1 MDIKYLKKNT
11 KENEIAQKKD
21 KKNTYLSGRLLQVVE
36 NFMNEKK
43 RICYGGTAINSIL
56 PKEKQ
61 FYNYDID
68 IPDYDFFSPTAL
80 DDAKELCD
88 LFKKEN
94 IFHVEGKNAIS
105 FGTYKVF
112 VNFVPIADITQID
125 ESFYHYL
132 LNYAVEVNNIL
143 YTPPSYLR
151 MSLHQ
156 ELARPKGDITR
167 WEKIYERM
175 QLLNKYFPIITK
187 PLHKTEN
194 MYIKIKTKE
203 FQSVY
208 QKIYNLFIKE
218 NVIFCNLHIISCI
231 YKKHIKKNQL
241 CSPNKNDSFIIYT
254 EDLQRTIKQIRSLDI
269 SSISLK
275 KKESKYKF
283 IDNYCF
289 MYYKQIPIGILFQ
302 TNSCLSYIEI
312 KFNKQLIHIGN
323 IDTLLNLYFS
333 IMLMD
338 LKEMNYNILLEIVSK
353 LNSIVNNFHDY
364 LNSGK
369 PLSKELERFKLPCL
383 GDQEDLPKLLRTK
396 QKKFN
401 ELKHNKQSIEYKKW
415 FFKYTPKIKNKTKQ
429 KKQTPKKNQRKTKKN
444 TN

>member
-1 MDIKYLKKNT
+1 MDIKYLKNNI

-21 KKNTYLSGRLLQVVE
+21 KKQTYLSARLLQVVE
-36 NFMNEKK
+36 KFMNEKK

-132 LNYAVEVNNIL
+132 LNYAVEVNDIL

-175 QLLNKYFPIITK
+175 QLLNKYFPVITK
-187 PLHKTEN
+187 PLSKTEN
-194 MYIKIKTKE
+194 MYIKIKTKD
-203 FQSVY
+203 FQNIY
-208 QKIYNLFIKE
+208 QKLFNIFIKE
-218 NVIFCNLHIISCI
+218 NVIFCNLHIVSCI
-231 YKKHIKKNQL
+231 YKKYIKKNEL
-241 CSPNKNDSFIIYT
+241 CSPNKNDFFIIYT
-254 EDLQRTIKQIRSLDI
+254 EKISHTIKEIRNLNI
-269 SSISLK
+269 STISLK

-289 MYYKQIPIGILFQ
+289 IYYKQIPIGILFQ
-302 TNSCLSYIEI
+302 TNSCLSYIET

-338 LKEMNYNILLEIVSK
+338 LKEINYNILLELISK
-353 LNSIVNNFHDY
+353 LNKIVNNFQDY
-364 LNSGK
+364 LNLGK
-369 PLSKELERFKLPCL
+369 PISKELERFKLPCL
-383 GDQEDLPKLLRTK
+383 GDQEDFPKLLRTK

-401 ELKHNKQSIEYKKW
+401 ELKNNKRSIEYKKW
-415 FFKYTPKIKNKTKQ
+415 FFKYIPKLKNITK
-429 KKQTPKKNQRKTKKN
+429 KKKKKNQRKTKKI
-444 TN
+444 

>member
-1 MDIKYLKKNT
+1 MDIQYLKKNI
-11 KENEIAQKKD
+11 KENEILQKKE
-21 KKNTYLSGRLLQVVE
+21 KKQTYLTEKLLHVVE
-36 NFMNEKK
+36 IFMNEKK

-61 FYNYDID
+61 FYDYDVD

-80 DDAKELCD
+80 EDAKELCN

-112 VNFVPIADITQID
+112 VNFVPIADITQINED
-125 ESFYHYL
+125 FYHYL
-132 LNYAVEVNNIL
+132 LNYSVEVNNIL

-156 ELARPKGDITR
+156 ELARPKGDISR

-187 PLHKTEN
+187 PLAKTEN
-194 MYIKIKTKE
+194 MYIKIKTKDFE
-203 FQSVY
+203 KKY
-208 QKIYNLFIKE
+208 QKLYNLFIKKD
-218 NVIFCNLHIISCI
+218 VIFCNLHIVACI
-231 YKKHIKKNQL
+231 YKKYIKKKM
-241 CSPNKNDSFIIYT
+241 CSLSNNDFFIIYS
-254 EDLQRTIKQIRSLDI
+254 DNLNSIIKEIRGLDI
-269 SSISLK
+269 LNLTLK
-275 KKESKYKF
+275 KKSSKYKF

-289 MYYKQIPIGILFQ
+289 LYYKQIPIGILFQ
-302 TNSCLSYIEI
+302 TNSCLSYIET
-312 KFNKQLIHIGN
+312 KFNKQMIRVGN

-338 LKEMNYNILLEIVSK
+338 LKEINYNILLEVVSK
-353 LNSIVNNFHDY
+353 LNNIVNHFNDY
-364 LNSGK
+364 MTSGK

-401 ELKHNKQSIEYKKW
+401 ELKHNKQSVEYKKW
-415 FFKYTPKIKNKTKQ
+415 FFKYTPKLKNVTKKNKTK
-429 KKQTPKKNQRKTKKN
+429 QRKTKKN
-444 TN
+444 IN

>member
-1 MDIKYLKKNT
+1 MDIKYLKNNI

-21 KKNTYLSGRLLQVVE
+21 KKQTYLSARLLQVVE
-36 NFMNEKK
+36 KFMNEKK

-132 LNYAVEVNNIL
+132 LNYAVEVNDIL

-175 QLLNKYFPIITK
+175 QLLNKYFPVITK
-187 PLHKTEN
+187 PLSKTEN
-194 MYIKIKTKE
+194 MYIKIKTKD
-203 FQSVY
+203 FQNIY
-208 QKIYNLFIKE
+208 QKLFNIFIKE
-218 NVIFCNLHIISCI
+218 NVIFCNLHIVSCI
-231 YKKHIKKNQL
+231 YKKYIKKNEL
-241 CSPNKNDSFIIYT
+241 CSPNKNDFFIIYT
-254 EDLQRTIKQIRSLDI
+254 EKISHTIKQIRNLNI
-269 SSISLK
+269 STISLK

-289 MYYKQIPIGILFQ
+289 IYYKQIPIGILFQ
-302 TNSCLSYIEI
+302 TNSCLSYIET

-338 LKEMNYNILLEIVSK
+338 LKEINYNILLELISK
-353 LNSIVNNFHDY
+353 LNKIVNNFQDY
-364 LNSGK
+364 LNLGK
-369 PLSKELERFKLPCL
+369 PISKELERFKLPCL
-383 GDQEDLPKLLRTK
+383 GDQEDFPKLLRTK

-401 ELKHNKQSIEYKKW
+401 ELKNNKRSIEYKKW
-415 FFKYTPKIKNKTKQ
+415 FFKYIPKLKNITK
-429 KKQTPKKNQRKTKKN
+429 KKKKKNQRKTKKI
-444 TN
+444 

>member
-1 MDIKYLKKNT
+1 MK
-11 KENEIAQKKD
+11 
-21 KKNTYLSGRLLQVVE
+21 
-36 NFMNEKK
+36 KK

-132 LNYAVEVNNIL
+132 LNYAVEVNDIL

-175 QLLNKYFPIITK
+175 QLLNKYFPVITK
-187 PLHKTEN
+187 PLSKTEN
-194 MYIKIKTKE
+194 MYIKIKTKD
-203 FQSVY
+203 FQNIY
-208 QKIYNLFIKE
+208 QKLFNIFIKE
-218 NVIFCNLHIISCI
+218 NVIFCNLHIVSCV
-231 YKKHIKKNQL
+231 YKKYIKKNQL
-241 CSPNKNDSFIIYT
+241 CSSNKNDFFIIYT
-254 EDLQRTIKQIRSLDI
+254 EQLSHTIKEIRNLNI
-269 SSISLK
+269 STISLK

-289 MYYKQIPIGILFQ
+289 IYYKQIPIGILFQ
-302 TNSCLSYIEI
+302 TNSCLSYIET
-312 KFNKQLIHIGN
+312 KFNKQVIHIGN

-338 LKEMNYNILLEIVSK
+338 LKEINYNILLELISK
-353 LNSIVNNFHDY
+353 LNKIVNNFQDY

-369 PLSKELERFKLPCL
+369 PISKELERFKLPCL
-383 GDQEDLPKLLRTK
+383 GDQEDFPKLLRTK

-401 ELKHNKQSIEYKKW
+401 ELKNNKRSIEYKKW
-415 FFKYTPKIKNKTKQ
+415 FFKYIPKLKNITK
-429 KKQTPKKNQRKTKKN
+429 KKKKKNQRKTKKI
-444 TN
+444 

>member
-1 MDIKYLKKNT
+1 MDIKYLKNNI

-21 KKNTYLSGRLLQVVE
+21 KKQTYLSARLLQVVE
-36 NFMNEKK
+36 KFMNEKK

-132 LNYAVEVNNIL
+132 LNYAVEVNDIL

-175 QLLNKYFPIITK
+175 QLLNKYFPVITK
-187 PLHKTEN
+187 PLSKTEN
-194 MYIKIKTKE
+194 MYIKIKTKD
-203 FQSVY
+203 FQNIY
-208 QKIYNLFIKE
+208 QKLFNIFIKE
-218 NVIFCNLHIISCI
+218 NVIFCNLHIVSCV
-231 YKKHIKKNQL
+231 YKKYIKKNQL
-241 CSPNKNDSFIIYT
+241 CSSNKNDFFIIYT
-254 EDLQRTIKQIRSLDI
+254 EQLSHTIKQIRNLNI
-269 SSISLK
+269 STISLK

-289 MYYKQIPIGILFQ
+289 IYYKQIPIGILFQ
-302 TNSCLSYIEI
+302 TNSCLSYIET
-312 KFNKQLIHIGN
+312 KFNKQLIYIGN

-338 LKEMNYNILLEIVSK
+338 LKEINYNILLELISK
-353 LNSIVNNFHDY
+353 LNKIVNNFQDY

-369 PLSKELERFKLPCL
+369 PISKELERFKLPCL
-383 GDQEDLPKLLRTK
+383 GDQEDFPKLLRTK

-401 ELKHNKQSIEYKKW
+401 ELKNNKRSIEYKKL
-415 FFKYTPKIKNKTKQ
+415 FFKYIPKLKNITK
-429 KKQTPKKNQRKTKKN
+429 KKKKKNQRKTKKI
-444 TN
+444 

>member
-1 MDIKYLKKNT
+1 MDIKYLKNNI

-21 KKNTYLSGRLLQVVE
+21 KKQTYLSARLLQVVE
-36 NFMNEKK
+36 KFMNEKK

-132 LNYAVEVNNIL
+132 LNYAVEVNDIL

-175 QLLNKYFPIITK
+175 QLLNKYFPVITK
-187 PLHKTEN
+187 PLSKTEN
-194 MYIKIKTKE
+194 MYIKIKTKD
-203 FQSVY
+203 FQNIY
-208 QKIYNLFIKE
+208 QKLFNIFIKE
-218 NVIFCNLHIISCI
+218 NVIFCNLHIVSCV
-231 YKKHIKKNQL
+231 YKKYIKKNQL
-241 CSPNKNDSFIIYT
+241 CSSNKNDFFIIYT
-254 EDLQRTIKQIRSLDI
+254 EQLSHTIKQIRNLNI
-269 SSISLK
+269 STISLK

-289 MYYKQIPIGILFQ
+289 IYYKQIPIGILFQ
-302 TNSCLSYIEI
+302 TNSCLSYIET
-312 KFNKQLIHIGN
+312 KFNKQLIYIGN

-338 LKEMNYNILLEIVSK
+338 LKEINYNILLELISK
-353 LNSIVNNFHDY
+353 LNKIVNNFQDY

-369 PLSKELERFKLPCL
+369 PISKELERFKLPCL
-383 GDQEDLPKLLRTK
+383 GDQEDFPKLLRTK

-401 ELKHNKQSIEYKKW
+401 ELKNNKRSIEYKKW
-415 FFKYTPKIKNKTKQ
+415 FFKYIPKLKNITK
-429 KKQTPKKNQRKTKKN
+429 KKKKKNQRKTKKI
-444 TN
+444 

>member
-1 MDIKYLKKNT
+1 MDIKYLKNNI

-21 KKNTYLSGRLLQVVE
+21 KKQTYLSARLLQVVE
-36 NFMNEKK
+36 KFMNEKK

-175 QLLNKYFPIITK
+175 QLLNKYFPVITK
-187 PLHKTEN
+187 PLSKTEN
-194 MYIKIKTKE
+194 MYIKIKTKD
-203 FQSVY
+203 FQNIY
-208 QKIYNLFIKE
+208 QKLFNIFIKE
-218 NVIFCNLHIISCI
+218 NVIFCNLHIVSCV
-231 YKKHIKKNQL
+231 YKKYIKKNQL
-241 CSPNKNDSFIIYT
+241 CSSNKNDFFIIYT
-254 EDLQRTIKQIRSLDI
+254 EQLSHTIKQIRNLNI
-269 SSISLK
+269 STISLK

-289 MYYKQIPIGILFQ
+289 IYYKQIPIGILFQ
-302 TNSCLSYIEI
+302 TNSCLSYIET
-312 KFNKQLIHIGN
+312 KFNKQVIHIGN

-338 LKEMNYNILLEIVSK
+338 LKEINYNILLELISK
-353 LNSIVNNFHDY
+353 LNKIVNNFQDY

-369 PLSKELERFKLPCL
+369 PISKELERFKLPCL
-383 GDQEDLPKLLRTK
+383 GDQEDFPKLLRTK

-401 ELKHNKQSIEYKKW
+401 ELKNNKRSIEYKKW
-415 FFKYTPKIKNKTKQ
+415 FFKYIPKLKNITK
-429 KKQTPKKNQRKTKKN
+429 KKKKKNQRKTKKN
-444 TN
+444 IN